1 LVWKSLSMLTMQDA
15 LHTLTQY
22 WENHGCLTV
31 QPANTEVGAGTL
43 NPATALRV
51 LGPEPWR
58 AAYVEPSVR
67 PDDSRYGDNPNRI
80 ATHTQFQVIVKPDP
94 GDTQELYL
102 GSLRAL
108 GIDTDAHDIRFVED
122 NWASPALGAWG
133 LGWEVWLDGL
143 EITQFTYF
151 QQSGGVT
158 LDPVSVEITYGI
170 ERILMA
176 LQGVDHFSKIA
187 YTENLSYGE
196 VHGQAE
202 YEWSRY
208 YLDDADLDTNTALF
222 DRYEAEARRLVEAR
236 LPIPA
241 HAYVLKCSH
250 TFNVLDSRGAISP
263 TERARAF
270 ARMRGLAHEVAKLWI
285 ARREEQGH
293 PLGVTSPPSAP
304 VPAQTPNAPTEPATL
319 LLEIGTEELPASEVT
334 RAQHSVAGT
343 LRSCLGH
350 SRLAHGDIA
359 TYASPRRIVALVH
372 DVAPRE
378 TDVDQVVRGPRLSA
392 AYDPTGAP
400 TKAAEGFARGQ
411 GVPVETLVRLGA
423 DGEPV
428 DTDNPAAMYVGA
440 RKHVPGS
447 DALTVLASVIGRA
460 VTGLRAEKNMR
471 WNAPGLSF
479 SRPIRWIVALLGDAV
494 VPCSVSNLTAGR
506 ITQLHRNRP
515 AAELTIRG
523 ADGYL
528 ELLAEHDIVVDA
540 VRRHDQIVRT
550 ADTLAGSLGG
560 RIDTGAEAGLL
571 DEITHLVEQPWPLLG
586 SFDRRYLEL
595 PADVL
600 TTVMRKHQRYLPV
613 RSNNGALLPHFVAV
627 GNGRHDDDVVRA
639 GNEAV
644 LRARYEDAA
653 FFFNA
658 DLRRSLSE
666 MAGKLTSLTFAEH
679 LGSMAD
685 RAKRIAVLAGEL
697 ADLAGDAVSPADSVT
712 LRRAGELA
720 KFDLGSQLVTELSS
734 LAGIMAREY
743 ALRAGETTEVA
754 TALAEMEL
762 PRSGGG
768 SLPTT
773 VPGALLAL
781 ADRLDLLAGLFAIG
795 ATPTGSSDPFG
806 MRRAALGVVGILIA
820 YPALH
825 EITVSAGLRLA
836 AARQPVAVSGAAL
849 AEAAEF
855 VNRRLRQQLLD
866 TGHDHSCVAAV
877 APRSDSPAAAVAVLE
892 QLDKH
897 RGSEE
902 FAAVVAAMQRVR
914 RIVPAGT
921 PAGYDIP
928 ALREPAELALHE
940 AVAKA
945 GSQLRGAPGRDLVTF
960 LGVAGTLTAPIETF
974 FADVL
979 VMAEDRELR
988 AARMGLLATI
998 GELGDRVLNF
1008 SAL

>member
-1 LVWKSLSMLTMQDA
+1 MLTMQDA
-15 LHTLTQY
+15 LRTLSQY
-22 WENHGCLTV
+22 WENYGCLTV

-58 AAYVEPSVR
+58 VAYVEPSVR

-80 ATHTQFQVIVKPDP
+80 ATHTQFQVILKPEP

-108 GIDTDAHDIRFVED
+108 GIDTDAHDVRFVED
-122 NWASPALGAWG
+122 NWAAPALGAWG

-158 LDPVSVEITYGI
+158 LDPVSVEITYGV

-187 YTENLSYGE
+187 YTEKLSYGD
-196 VHGQAE
+196 VLGQAE

-208 YLDDADLDTNTALF
+208 YLDDADLATNTALF
-222 DRYEAEARRLVEAR
+222 DSYEAEARRLIDAR

-241 HAYVLKCSH
+241 HSYVLKCSH
-250 TFNVLDSRGAISP
+250 ALNVLDSRGAVSP
-263 TERARAF
+263 TERAPAF
-270 ARMRGLAHEVAKLWI
+270 ARMRNLAHEVAKLWI
-285 ARREEQGH
+285 GRREEQGH
-293 PLGVTSPPSAP
+293 PLGLVSAP
-304 VPAQTPNAPTEPATL
+304 DAPALAETTAAPTEPATL
-319 LLEIGTEELPASEVT
+319 LLEIGTEELPPSEVT
-334 RAQHSVAGT
+334 RAQAGVAET
-343 LRSCLGH
+343 LRSCLGK
-350 SRLAHGDIA
+350 SRLSYGDIE
-359 TYASPRRIVALVH
+359 TYASPRRIIAQVRE
-372 DVAPRE
+372 VAPRE
-378 TDVDQVVRGPRLSA
+378 TDHDLVVRGPRCSA
-392 AYDPTGAP
+392 AYDADGAL
-400 TKAAEGFARGQ
+400 TKAAAGFARGQ
-411 GVPVETLVRLGA
+411 GVDADTLIRLSA

-428 DTDNPAAMYVGA
+428 AADDPAAMYVGA
-440 RKHVPGS
+440 RKHIPGA
-447 DALTVLASVIGRA
+447 DALTVLAEGVAKA

-479 SRPIRWIVALLGDAV
+479 SRPIRWIIALLGDAV
-494 VPCSVSNLTAGR
+494 VPCSVSNLISGR
-506 ITQLHRNRP
+506 VTQLHRNW
-515 AAELTIRG
+515 ASAELEVES
-523 ADGYL
+523 AEGYL
-528 ELLAEHDIVVDA
+528 ELLAQHDIVADSGA
-540 VRRHDQIVRT
+540 RRDQIVRA
-550 ADTLAGSLGG
+550 ADTLAGSVGG
-560 RIDTGAEAGLL
+560 RVDVEAEAGLIH
-571 DEITHLVEQPWPLLG
+571 EITQLVEQPWPLLG

-613 RSNNGALLPHFVAV
+613 RGSNGALLPHFVAV
-627 GNGRHDDDVVRA
+627 GNGRHDDEVVRA

-653 FFFNA
+653 FFFEA
-658 DLRRSLSE
+658 DLRRPLAE

-679 LGSMAD
+679 LGSVAD
-685 RAKRIAVLAGEL
+685 RAERIRVLANEL
-697 ADLAGDAVSPADSVT
+697 AELSGNAVSEADAAT

-720 KFDLGSQLVTELSS
+720 KFDLGSQMVTELSG

-743 ALRAGETTEVA
+743 AARAGETAEGA

-762 PRSGGG
+762 PRSAGGG
-768 SLPTT
+768 LPTT

-781 ADRLDLLAGLFAIG
+781 ADRLDLLAGLFAVG
-795 ATPTGSSDPFG
+795 AAPTGSSDPFG
-806 MRRAALGVVGILIA
+806 MRRAALGVVGILLA
-820 YPALH
+820 HPVLQD
-825 EITVSAGLRLA
+825 ITVSAGLRLA
-836 AARQPVAVSGAAL
+836 SARQPVAVSGAAL

-855 VNRRLRQQLLD
+855 VNRRFSQQLLD
-866 TGHDHSCVAAV
+866 AGHDHSCVAAV
-877 APRSDSPAAAVAVLE
+877 APRSNSPATAVAVLE
-892 QLDKH
+892 QLIKH

-921 PAGYDIP
+921 PAGYDAQI
-928 ALREPAELALHE
+928 LREPAERALHE
-940 AVAKA
+940 AVSRA
-945 GSQLRGAPGRDLVTF
+945 GAQLQSQNEHDLDTFIGAAITLV
-960 LGVAGTLTAPIETF
+960 APIDAF

-979 VMAEDRELR
+979 VMAEDRQLR

-998 GELGDRVLNF
+998 GELADRVLDF